1 MKPEQAIEFLTD
13 AGIKPTPNRQL
24 VVQALAKASAPLS
37 LMELEVQLETME
49 KSSVFRVLSLLLE
62 HDAVHAME
70 DGRGIAKYELCHSD
84 SHHSP
89 GHMHAHFYCEECR
102 HTFCLDDVQVPA
114 PKLPQGFVPSS
125 INFMVKGLCAD
136 CSRRQR

>member
-1 MKPEQAIEFLTD
+1 MKPDQANQFLID

-24 VVQALAKASAPLS
+24 VVRALAQASAPLS
-37 LMELEVQLETME
+37 LMELEAELETIE

-70 DGRGIAKYELCHSD
+70 DGRGIAKYELCHAD

-89 GHMHAHFYCEECR
+89 GHMHAHFYCEQCR
-102 HTFCLDDVQVPA
+102 RTFCLDNVRVPA
-114 PKLPQGFVPSS
+114 PILPEGFSPNS
-125 INFMVKGLCAD
+125 INFMVKGICAD
-136 CSRRQR
+136 CGKK